1 MRCTRCYDCY
11 LSPEQDVELLSTLL
25 EEVSFEDKDAVK
37 AVAARF
43 HRERNAHAATI
54 NVLANALYQVP
65 VWIVGM
71 TAQ

>member
-1 MRCTRCYDCY
+1 M
-11 LSPEQDVELLSTLL
+11 ELLSTLL
-25 EEVSFEDKDAVK
+25 EEVSFEDEDAVK

-71 TAQ
+71 PA